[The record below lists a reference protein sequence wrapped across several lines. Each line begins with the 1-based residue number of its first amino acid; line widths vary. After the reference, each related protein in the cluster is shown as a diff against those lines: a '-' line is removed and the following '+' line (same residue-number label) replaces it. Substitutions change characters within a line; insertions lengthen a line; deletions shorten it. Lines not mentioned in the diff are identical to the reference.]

1 MSDIVSLLHLVFVF
15 VVFYAVL
22 YLPQRRRNK
31 KHKEFVEN
39 LKIGEDVIT
48 DSGFYGRVTSI
59 SGDTVTLVLK
69 NGEIKIKT
77 SFINSIS

>member
-1 MSDIVSLLHLVFVF
+1 MSDIVSLLPLVFVF

-39 LKIGEDVIT
+39 LQIGEDVIT
-48 DSGFYGRVTSI
+48 DSCIYCRVTSI
-59 SGDTVTLVLK
+59 SDDTVTLVLK

-77 SFINSIS
+77 SFIHSIS

>member
-1 MSDIVSLLHLVFVF
+1 MSDVVSLLPLVFVF

-48 DSGFYGRVTSI
+48 DSGSYGRVTSI
-59 SGDTVTLVLK
+59 SDDTVTLVLK

>member
-1 MSDIVSLLHLVFVF
+1 MTDIVSLLPLVFVF

-48 DSGFYGRVTSI
+48 DSGIYGRVTSI
-59 SGDTVTLVLK
+59 NDDTVTLVLK